1 LLALLVKR
9 LPVKQALNEIKW
21 YNGLSMGRKI
31 RIKAGSI
38 LVTAELNETSTAE
51 AVWQVLPIKGKANRW
66 GEEIYFSIPVSLEPE
81 NAREVVS
88 AGDLGYWPPGT
99 AFCIFFGPT
108 PMSRGEEIRPASPV
122 NVFGKIIGDASIFRQ
137 VTSGTEITIN
147 KKTEG

>member
-1 LLALLVKR
+1 
-9 LPVKQALNEIKW
+9 
-21 YNGLSMGRKI
+21 MGRKI

-38 LVTAELNETSTAE
+38 LVTAELNETRTAE
-51 AVWQVLPIKGKANRW
+51 AVWQALPIKGEANRW

-108 PMSRGEEIRPASPV
+108 PVSKGQEIRPASPV
-122 NVFGKIIGDASIFRQ
+122 NVFGKIIGDAKVFRQ
-137 VTSGTEITIN
+137 VASGTKVTIEP
-147 KKTEG
+147 KA